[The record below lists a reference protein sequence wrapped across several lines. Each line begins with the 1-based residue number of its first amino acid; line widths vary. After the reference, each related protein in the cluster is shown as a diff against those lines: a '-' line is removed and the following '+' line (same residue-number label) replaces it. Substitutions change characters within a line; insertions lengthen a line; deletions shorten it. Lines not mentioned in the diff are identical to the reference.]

1 MINYFR
7 FWDKMN
13 RMGKKQ
19 KELREIVSPATV
31 YKLHNNKTIT
41 TETINKLCSWLQ
53 CQPGDILEF
62 QPDEE

>member
-1 MINYFR
+1 MINYYR

-13 RMGKKQ
+13 RMGKKP

-31 YKLHNNKTIT
+31 NKLHKNQTIT
-41 TETINKLCSWLQ
+41 TETINKLCSWLN

-62 QPDEE
+62 EPDEE